1 MFAKSM
7 DHPASPARI
16 YAGHRLRDL
25 RLRVRLSQADMAAQ
39 LTISPSYLSQIEA
52 CDRPLTSA
60 VLAALVKA
68 FPDDWADVAR
78 EEIEPTYISLVEA
91 AIDPLVDGPPP
102 AEDAVRRAFR
112 HH

>member
-16 YAGHRLRDL
+16 YAGHRLREL

-52 CDRPLTSA
+52 GDPPPTPA

-78 EEIEPTYISLVEA
+78 EESEATYISLVEA
-91 AIDPLVDGPPP
+91 ASDPLGDCPPL
-102 AEDAVRRAFR
+102 AEEAGRR
-112 HH
+112 